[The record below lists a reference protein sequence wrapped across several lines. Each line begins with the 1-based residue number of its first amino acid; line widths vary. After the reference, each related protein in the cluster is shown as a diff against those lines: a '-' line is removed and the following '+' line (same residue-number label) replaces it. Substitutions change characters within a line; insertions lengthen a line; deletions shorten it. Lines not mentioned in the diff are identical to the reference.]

1 MASVKWSFEF
11 TSNISRKVISIKLKF
26 AFKLSHLPSMRTMHE
41 TVQFVTH
48 YMYQKINEYRCSEIS
63 NLLNAAEVSRNLM
76 RWKLHKYSKVY
87 LSKVVWI
94 KLNIISVLQETAHT
108 FIRAWY
114 NFSDTWNIFRYQ
126 FCTMGS
132 ILQRVAYMACNVMD
146 TFMFVESEQNSSR
159 PIKQIWSRT
168 HTQNKT

>member
-1 MASVKWSFEF
+1 
-11 TSNISRKVISIKLKF
+11 
-26 AFKLSHLPSMRTMHE
+26 MRTMHE

-94 KLNIISVLQETAHT
+94 KLIIISVLQDASGLDIISLTHETFFDISFALWEV
-108 FIRAWY
+108 FY
-114 NFSDTWNIFRYQ
+114 N
-126 FCTMGS
+126 
-132 ILQRVAYMACNVMD
+132 
-146 TFMFVESEQNSSR
+146 E
-159 PIKQIWSRT
+159 
-168 HTQNKT
+168 

>member
-87 LSKVVWI
+87 LSKVVRI
-94 KLNIISVLQETAHT
+94 KFMIISILTAHI
-108 FIRAWY
+108 FIRARY

-132 ILQRVAYMACNVMD
+132 ILQRVAYMAYNVMD

>member
-87 LSKVVWI
+87 LSKVVRI
-94 KLNIISVLQETAHT
+94 KFMIISILTAHI
-108 FIRAWY
+108 FIRARY

-132 ILQRVAYMACNVMD
+132 VLQRVAYMAYNVMD

>member
-1 MASVKWSFEF
+1 MLTNIFIYPYIYIIGYRAIFSIYSFIYWICKLFVVYITSLVLRSRSLFIGGTTCNLTLAWVKWSFEF

-63 NLLNAAEVSRNLM
+63 NLLNAVEVSRNLM
-76 RWKLHKYSKVY
+76 RWKSYKYSKVY

-94 KLNIISVLQETAHT
+94 KFMIISVVYDAL
-108 FIRAWY
+108 
-114 NFSDTWNIFRYQ
+114 FSI
-126 FCTMGS
+126 
-132 ILQRVAYMACNVMD
+132 
-146 TFMFVESEQNSSR
+146 
-159 PIKQIWSRT
+159 
-168 HTQNKT
+168 

>member
-48 YMYQKINEYRCSEIS
+48 YMYQKINEYRSSEIS

-87 LSKVVWI
+87 LSKVVRI
-94 KLNIISVLQETAHT
+94 KFMIISILHDAWPHIFSLELDIISLTHET
-108 FIRAWY
+108 
-114 NFSDTWNIFRYQ
+114 FSDISFALWEVFYN
-126 FCTMGS
+126 
-132 ILQRVAYMACNVMD
+132 
-146 TFMFVESEQNSSR
+146 E
-159 PIKQIWSRT
+159 
-168 HTQNKT
+168 

>member
-1 MASVKWSFEF
+1 
-11 TSNISRKVISIKLKF
+11 
-26 AFKLSHLPSMRTMHE
+26 MRTMHE

-94 KLNIISVLQETAHT
+94 KFMIISVVIRLPHIFSAGLDIISLTHET
-108 FIRAWY
+108 
-114 NFSDTWNIFRYQ
+114 FSDISFALWEVFYK
-126 FCTMGS
+126 
-132 ILQRVAYMACNVMD
+132 
-146 TFMFVESEQNSSR
+146 E
-159 PIKQIWSRT
+159 
-168 HTQNKT
+168 